1 MTVMAHANRGWS
13 RIEAEARHA
22 FSGEGRFPLP
32 AYSELMPPPWVGIKP
47 YQPHRRSAAAT
58 AMATA
63 EDALDITEYEQ
74 AQELGPGLGQVAARV
89 LVELRRL
96 ESGKGHGLPRAFLE
110 ENAAWPAELAE
121 AAARGRLA
129 ERDLAIALPLALSR
143 TQDDKGNVRWT
154 LFGGSHDG
162 AAAAF
167 WGSFG
172 DEDADGCAQVLEF
185 LSGGRVTSLAQV
197 RVLAEATEVPA
208 FLRPL
213 LLDETAP
220 LPAGMTTLLTFRPW
234 ATLPPSVR
242 QAGLDGSL
250 RVLPTPSSLVFAEH
264 PRYRKL
270 AASLPRASQIALLHL
285 FPHVEGGYALRIPQ
299 SGWLDEVDPG
309 QQSSATHGERVV
321 QKIARTHRWQR
332 SARDHQPGGDGAFT
346 DPVSVVLFSTNPED
360 LGLYGKP
367 MARNAQIWRD
377 SYELLLDGPRASA
390 IEIERA
396 ARILDAGGR
405 FGFRF
410 LFPPMR
416 AGRRELFWHLPLIA
430 RLPAGAA
437 EPQVM
442 AADAP
447 QGYVSAEPLPE
458 DSHLETIH
466 LLPRL
471 LRRPGHLEAATSFE
485 REPGRER
492 HETCN
497 NLRRLLEARAYLR
510 APLDPMLARALLR
523 AAREV
528 EVEDW
533 RKRLPEIASERA
545 GGERAAAVVAELL
558 GAEIPAGAPLTLD
571 QSATRA
577 FEEQIWR
584 TIAELSAGD
593 LPMRDNADTVVVN
606 RDKSGGPA
614 ARAVGLRLGHHRDLE
629 RAGDLLHARHRA
641 LIEKHGM
648 TGRARVVDHAFRW
661 RTEFDMAWSEAWV
674 RNQLRQTNE
683 RNVVV
688 MIPGR
693 ERGEAVIMGDH
704 YDTAYMEDVYEPE
717 RGGDGLRAAA
727 AGADDNASATSALL
741 AAADLLLP
749 LARAGKLRRDVWL
762 VHLTGEEFP
771 SDCMGARALA
781 RALVEG
787 NLRFAAED
795 GTIVDVSQVRAAGV
809 FVLDMIGHN
818 HSRDRDVFQI
828 ASGEGAASARLAQA
842 AHLANRR
849 WNEIAAL
856 RNATPERAGRVRAER
871 REDGKQVP
879 PPFAHLPLRGEIRT
893 EWEPRSALYNTDGQ
907 IFSDVGVPVVL
918 FMENYDISR
927 TGYHDSHDTVENI
940 DLDYASALSAICIET
955 IARAAQS
962 RE

>member
-1 MTVMAHANRGWS
+1 MAAMVHENRGWS

-63 EDALDITEYEQ
+63 EDALDVTEYEQ
-74 AQELGPGLGQVAARV
+74 AQELAPGLAQVAARV
-89 LVELRRL
+89 LAELRKL
-96 ESGKGHGLPRAFLE
+96 ESGAAHGMSRTLLE
-110 ENAAWPAELAE
+110 ENAAWPAELVE
-121 AAARGRLA
+121 AATQGRLA
-129 ERDLAIALPLALSR
+129 EREIAIALPLALSR

-154 LFGGSHDG
+154 LFGASHDG
-162 AAAAF
+162 PAAAF
-167 WGSFG
+167 WRAFG
-172 DEDADGCAQVLEF
+172 DEDADRFVRVLRWMT
-185 LSGGRVTSLAQV
+185 GGAVTCLAQV
-197 RVLAEATEVPA
+197 RVLAAAAEIPT
-208 FLRPL
+208 FLHPL
-213 LLDETAP
+213 LLDADAV
-220 LPAGMTTLLTFRPW
+220 PAGTAAVVTFRPW
-234 ATLPPSVR
+234 SALPASLR
-242 QAGLDGSL
+242 RAYLDGGVRL
-250 RVLPTPSSLVFAEH
+250 LPSPSSLVFLEH

-270 AASLPRASQIALLHL
+270 AASLPRATQIALLHL

-309 QQSSATHGERVV
+309 QETPSAHGHRMVRG
-321 QKIARTHRWQR
+321 IARSHRWQR
-332 SARDHQPGGDGAFT
+332 AARDQPVGGDGSFT
-346 DPVSVVLFSTNPED
+346 DPVSVVLFSTKPDD

-367 MARNAQIWRD
+367 MARNVQIWRE

-410 LFPPMR
+410 MFPPMR
-416 AGRRELFWHLPLIA
+416 AGRRELFWHLPLVA
-430 RLPAGAA
+430 RLPPGAQ

-442 AADAP
+442 VTAAP
-447 QGYVSAEPLPE
+447 LGYVTAEPLPE
-458 DSHLETIH
+458 DSHLEPIH
-466 LLPRL
+466 LAPRL
-471 LRRPGHLEAATSFE
+471 LRRPGHLEAGTLFQH
-485 REPGRER
+485 EPGHQR
-492 HETCN
+492 HETGD
-497 NLRRLLEARAYLR
+497 NLRRLLEFREYLR
-510 APLDPMLARALLR
+510 APLDPALARSLLR
-523 AAREV
+523 VARDIGLD
-528 EVEDW
+528 DW
-533 RKRLPEIASERA
+533 RRRLPEMASERA
-545 GGERAAAVVAELL
+545 GGERAAALAGELV
-558 GAEIPAGAPLTLD
+558 GADLPAGSPLTLP

-577 FEEQIWR
+577 CEEQIWR
-584 TIAELSAGD
+584 NIAELSAGD
-593 LPMRDNADTVVVN
+593 LRMRDNADTVASN
-606 RDKSGGPA
+606 HGKTGGAA
-614 ARAVGLRLGHHRDLE
+614 ARAASLRLGPHRDLE
-629 RAGDLLHARHRA
+629 RAGDLLHERHRA

-661 RTEFDMAWSEAWV
+661 HTEFDMAWSEAWV
-674 RNQLRQTNE
+674 RNQLRQAHE

-693 ERGEAVIMGDH
+693 EGDEAVIMADH
-704 YDTAYMEDVYEPE
+704 YDTAYMEDVYEVD

-727 AGADDNASATSALL
+727 AGADDNGSATSALL

-749 LARAGKLRRDVWL
+749 LARDGKLRRDVWL

-771 SDCMGARALA
+771 SDCLGARALA

-795 GTIVDVSQVRAAGV
+795 GTLVDVSRVRAGGV

-818 HSRDRDVFQI
+818 HPRDRDVFQI
-828 ASGEGAASARLAQA
+828 AAGEGAASARLAQA

-849 WNEIAAL
+849 WNDIAAV
-856 RNATPERAGRVRAER
+856 RNARPERAGLPRAER
-871 REDGKQVP
+871 REDGRHPP

-927 TGYHDSHDTVENI
+927 TGYHDTHDTMKNI
-940 DLDYASALSAICIET
+940 DLDYAAALTAIAIEAVA
-955 IARAAQS
+955 IVACV
-962 RE
+962 